1 MKQRVGILAAVIA
14 LAVMLT
20 VVATSDTR
28 VAHAVPL
35 SQSTSLLQGDVDA
48 LNVILIN
55 PTETADHNPRHAQGH
70 RLTSLTTHR
79 LDHRPNQP
87 PDWPYY
93 TFGPT
98 STPSSPPPT
107 RQITKPL
114 ETRFYSPAIPSPTQP
129 AIHLT
134 QTRSITQIRTRVL
147 ANQVSTFYT

>member
-55 PTETADHNPRHAQGH
+55 TTETVADHSPRHAQGDA
-70 RLTSLTTHR
+70 LLASL
-79 LDHRPNQP
+79 LN
-87 PDWPYY
+87 
-93 TFGPT
+93 
-98 STPSSPPPT
+98 
-107 RQITKPL
+107 
-114 ETRFYSPAIPSPTQP
+114 A
-129 AIHLT
+129 
-134 QTRSITQIRTRVL
+134 
-147 ANQVSTFYT
+147 

>member
-20 VVATSDTR
+20 VVATSDTS

-70 RLTSLTTHR
+70 RLTSLT
-79 LDHRPNQP
+79 
-87 PDWPYY
+87 
-93 TFGPT
+93 
-98 STPSSPPPT
+98 SPPGSSS
-107 RQITKPL
+107 Q
-114 ETRFYSPAIPSPTQP
+114 SAS
-129 AIHLT
+129 
-134 QTRSITQIRTRVL
+134 
-147 ANQVSTFYT
+147 